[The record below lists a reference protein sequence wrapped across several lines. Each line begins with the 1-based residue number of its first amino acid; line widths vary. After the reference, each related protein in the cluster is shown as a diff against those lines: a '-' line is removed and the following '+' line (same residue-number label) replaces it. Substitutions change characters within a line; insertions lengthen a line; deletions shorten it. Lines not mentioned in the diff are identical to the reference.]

1 MTSSIVVGLDIGT
14 TSSKA
19 VAWSASRHGRPFA
32 EQSTPWQTDACGRTE
47 IHHWRQQR
55 HRNGRGGA
63 IPTAPA
69 RAHT

>member
-32 EQSTPWQTDACGRTE
+32 EQSTPWQTDA
-47 IHHWRQQR
+47 
-55 HRNGRGGA
+55 RGWLW
-63 IPTAPA
+63 T
-69 RAHT
+69 